1 MDIWEVLSS
10 RLLLGCLIIEKL
22 VNVSPLDLLR
32 TTKHIS
38 TKSGKVWHSLTKN
51 WHRIDTE
58 QYSLTQND
66 SNVQKD
72 VLNCT
77 VWYLGV
83 ISK

>member
-1 MDIWEVLSS
+1 M
-10 RLLLGCLIIEKL
+10 LLGCLIIEKL
-22 VNVSPLDLLR
+22 VNLSYPELLN
-32 TTKHIS
+32 TFQQSQEKFDTE
-38 TKSGKVWHSLTKN
+38 WHRMTKN

-83 ISK
+83 ISE